1 MSTAAI
7 VALAVVG
14 VLVLSLVLLYNG
26 LVSSRNRC
34 EEAWSGID
42 IQLRRRHD
50 LVPNLVETVRGYAEH
65 ERSVLEATTQARAVA
80 VAATGIG
87 PVGTAEGALSGA
99 LGQLRLVAE
108 RYPQL
113 KAADNFSALQRQL
126 VEIED
131 EIQAARRIYN
141 SNVQIYNTRIQT
153 VPGLVIAGPL
163 RFAPRD
169 FFELG
174 DAAAAQPVPV
184 AFEGGTVPA

>member
-1 MSTAAI
+1 MSTGAI
-7 VALAVVG
+7 VGIAAGV
-14 VLVLSLVLLYNG
+14 VLVMSLALLYNG

-42 IQLRRRHD
+42 VQLRRRHD

-65 ERSVLEATTQARAVA
+65 ERSVLEATTQARATA

-87 PVGTAEGALSGA
+87 PVGAAEGALSSA

-113 KAADNFSALQRQL
+113 KAAENFSALQRQL

-141 SNVQIYNTRIQT
+141 SNVQIYNTRIQS
-153 VPGLVIAGPL
+153 VPGVVIAGPL
-163 RFAPRD
+163 NFAARD

-184 AFEGGTVPA
+184 AFDAGTA